1 MLSNVKIIIL
11 VAIGVI
17 FLCLS
22 RKYQHQSVEYFLN
35 ANNPKYHDCNGIV
48 RMMKNNDK
56 RTKKFSRLSK
66 NTTTILKTLKPD
78 IQEILR
84 KDGSIDR
91 SIQSRCIIP
100 NSQMERFKLIQ
111 VVNPVNEDIM
121 CRTNVTPD
129 MKLPEVTFPY
139 ETNRGCIIDL
149 KSYSSSTL
157 ESDMN
162 TLYKIDKLAYKEIND
177 DLTSSYNFVNNERNG
192 SVNIYNDLYNRVLP
206 KAQAEENSWKIKNNE
221 LNNDFNTLL
230 NENKILNENIT
241 QRETR
246 RVLEPGQYKSKPP
259 NVGKKRNKENDASK
273 FVNKVSNKIVNKV
286 SKIGNKVL
294 SKLKIKR

>member
-1 MLSNVKIIIL
+1 MI
-11 VAIGVI
+11 
-17 FLCLS
+17 
-22 RKYQHQSVEYFLN
+22 
-35 ANNPKYHDCNGIV
+35 
-48 RMMKNNDK
+48 KNDDK
-56 RTKKFSRLSK
+56 RTKKFNRLSK
-66 NTTTILKTLKPD
+66 NTRTILKTLKPD

-84 KDGSIDR
+84 KDGTIDR

-100 NSQMERFKLIQ
+100 NSQMERFKLVQ

-121 CRTNVTPD
+121 CRTNVPPD
-129 MKLPEVTFPY
+129 MELPEVTFPY
-139 ETNRGCIIDL
+139 EKNRGCIIDL
-149 KSYSSSTL
+149 KRYSPSTFKN
-157 ESDMN
+157 DMN

-192 SVNIYNDLYNRVLP
+192 SVDIYNDLNNRVLP
-206 KAQAEENSWKIKNNE
+206 IAQAEENSWKIKNNE
-221 LNNDFNTLL
+221 INDDFNTLL

-259 NVGKKRNKENDASK
+259 NVGKKTNKENAASK
-273 FVNKVSNKIVNKV
+273 FASKVSNKIVNKV